1 MEKVSIKKLPHSK
14 IEFEIS
20 IPSKEL
26 KTFLKKAAE
35 EYSQE
40 NPLPGF
46 RPGKAS
52 LEAVERKIGKKALEE
67 KAQELAVKEKYL
79 QILKNQKIEA
89 IEYPKIVPKKNTK
102 GTKIKFKVT
111 VSVFPEIKLCN
122 LRKLTIKKPQL
133 EKIKVNPIEVDLAI
147 DRIRKMRAKLI
158 TVNRKVEMGDRVEI
172 NFKLSMKGVPLEGG
186 TSLNHPLIIGDNKF
200 IPGFED
206 KLLGMKKDE
215 TKKFKLNFPKDYYD
229 KKLRGKEGEFEVKIK
244 LVQKQELPEL
254 NDDFVKSNGNFANVE
269 EFKKNMQESIKN
281 EKRERQLSL
290 ALNKL
295 FEAIIKNSTAEIPNV
310 LIDEEKGKMF
320 AELEQNVAKMGLD
333 MKTYL
338 DQIKQTKEKILDGW
352 NEDAKKRIKISLAL
366 KKIATEQKLKIS
378 KKEITEGAKKIME
391 DLKKEAPAKAEEL
404 DLQDLKRYVKVLIIN
419 EKAVEWLK
427 KEILNI

>member
-206 KLLGMKKDE
+206 KLLGMKKNE

>member
-281 EKRERQLSL
+281 EKRERQLNL
-290 ALNKL
+290 ALNEL

>member
-281 EKRERQLSL
+281 EKRERQLNL
-290 ALNKL
+290 ALNEL

-352 NEDAKKRIKISLAL
+352 NEDAEKRIKISLAL
-366 KKIATEQKLKIS
+366 KKIAAEQKLKIS

>member
-281 EKRERQLSL
+281 EKRERQLNL
-290 ALNKL
+290 ALNEL

-391 DLKKEAPAKAEEL
+391 DLEKEAPAKAEEL

>member
-352 NEDAKKRIKISLAL
+352 NEDAEKRIKISLAL
-366 KKIATEQKLKIS
+366 KKIAAEQKLKIS

>member
-391 DLKKEAPAKAEEL
+391 DLEKEAPAKAEEL